1 MIFDTS
7 GHSASVWDQSLEPV
21 GNGTAQKEP
30 FTTWWRRNGSKL
42 AHLNPMIAEQLI
54 YRHWTASPYKNLPIE
69 QLFWRQEAWETDRI
83 LNEVFRRWPS
93 EPLQPEFDYEVFHGK
108 KSEPALTMDKT
119 KTWNYPIVILETPDG
134 VRTSSSRKDDWP

>member
-1 MIFDTS
+1 
-7 GHSASVWDQSLEPV
+7 
-21 GNGTAQKEP
+21 
-30 FTTWWRRNGSKL
+30 
-42 AHLNPMIAEQLI
+42 MIAEQLI